1 VAKKK
6 YKKEKAKKKLR
17 SDRQKMML
25 GNRKS
30 RENKYW
36 TTRAKMIYVFISIL
50 LTLVA
55 FRDDFIIPTYKW
67 LFPDNFYR
75 DGLDDNIRGT
85 FLKATSSIDRDS
97 LEFIIG
103 SSLTRKIGFRY
114 NAVNLFQSRK
124 NGQTYSCFWPNNF
137 FIVKGHEKYCPINY
151 RFSNDGRIL
160 FSAELLNLE
169 NEDVL
174 YMSDN
179 QFILNDNNL
188 YTFNGDDYGLELID
202 KSGRVLFSA
211 DFVPPNQIWLQGVF
225 YNQNGT
231 LGFVNRAL
239 TPIQPGNTE
248 KLKVAKDSIN
258 RIFFYTGKDWQGKRV
273 PIVL

>member
-1 VAKKK
+1 
-6 YKKEKAKKKLR
+6 
-17 SDRQKMML
+17 
-25 GNRKS
+25 
-30 RENKYW
+30 
-36 TTRAKMIYVFISIL
+36 
-50 LTLVA
+50 
-55 FRDDFIIPTYKW
+55 
-67 LFPDNFYR
+67 
-75 DGLDDNIRGT
+75 
-85 FLKATSSIDRDS
+85 
-97 LEFIIG
+97 
-103 SSLTRKIGFRY
+103 
-114 NAVNLFQSRK
+114 
-124 NGQTYSCFWPNNF
+124 
-137 FIVKGHEKYCPINY
+137 
-151 RFSNDGRIL
+151 
-160 FSAELLNLE
+160 
-169 NEDVL
+169 
-174 YMSDN
+174 MSDN